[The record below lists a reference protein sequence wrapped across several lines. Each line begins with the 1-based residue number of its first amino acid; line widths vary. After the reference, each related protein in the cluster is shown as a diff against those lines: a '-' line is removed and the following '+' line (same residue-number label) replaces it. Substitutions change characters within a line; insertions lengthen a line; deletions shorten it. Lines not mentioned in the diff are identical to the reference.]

1 MLKHFLWFS
10 RKPADERE
18 AAILSVA
25 YQRSLAATWAGLVLF
40 FFVVSPYSGV
50 LRSISLGHAV
60 VLLEVVLCAS
70 IVAGWTAVRREH
82 LEFKSVLHAHRLA
95 FWKLVVF
102 WLVVTFV
109 GMLPI
114 LVQPRLFY
122 VSIFSVCIACVASG
136 MIWTANWTKPYTVH
150 SRLLATFLLPFQT
163 IGFLLDPTASLM
175 RRTLFAVVVTIGAV
189 GVPVAMWVPFVGNVA
204 AAGGFSGPV
213 AVGYEQEE
221 GFIPTVYD
229 YRLVGG
235 VHAGDLVEFDPKGE
249 NLFELK
255 PSRNIFLIDYDSR
268 QKRAMLKQVQ
278 GDFILGRVNSV
289 NGDML
294 SLEVLDAVGESTN
307 SFEPDIVRLI
317 HEHHSVT
324 VPISSVFAKVITDAP
339 LANRL
344 YR

>member
-1 MLKHFLWFS
+1 
-10 RKPADERE
+10 
-18 AAILSVA
+18 
-25 YQRSLAATWAGLVLF
+25 
-40 FFVVSPYSGV
+40 
-50 LRSISLGHAV
+50 
-60 VLLEVVLCAS
+60 
-70 IVAGWTAVRREH
+70 
-82 LEFKSVLHAHRLA
+82 
-95 FWKLVVF
+95 
-102 WLVVTFV
+102 
-109 GMLPI
+109 
-114 LVQPRLFY
+114 
-122 VSIFSVCIACVASG
+122 
-136 MIWTANWTKPYTVH
+136 
-150 SRLLATFLLPFQT
+150 
-163 IGFLLDPTASLM
+163 
-175 RRTLFAVVVTIGAV
+175 
-189 GVPVAMWVPFVGNVA
+189 
-204 AAGGFSGPV
+204 
-213 AVGYEQEE
+213 YEQEE

-339 LANRL
+339 LANWL